1 MVPPGSRHKLF
12 ATHRSDSL
20 NMALLGY
27 AICTLLVE
35 TSVDDPNP
43 LLVLDELSQ
52 YTRSGVLREIDP
64 YLLTKPYD
72 CKAKLEH
79 RFA

>member
-1 MVPPGSRHKLF
+1 MVPPSRLF

-20 NMALLGY
+20 NMKLLGY
-27 AICTLLVE
+27 AICTLLVDE
-35 TSVDDPNP
+35 LEGDPNP
-43 LLVLDELSQ
+43 LLVLDDLSQ
-52 YTRSGVLREIDP
+52 YARSGVLREIDNA
-64 YLLTKPYD
+64 LLTKPCD

>member
-27 AICTLLVE
+27 SILTLLVE
-35 TSVDDPNP
+35 TCVDDPNP
-43 LLVLDELSQ
+43 LLVLDDLSQ
-52 YTRSGVLREIDP
+52 YARSGVLREIDNA
-64 YLLTKPYD
+64 LLTKPCD

>member
-1 MVPPGSRHKLF
+1 MK
-12 ATHRSDSL
+12 
-20 NMALLGY
+20 LLGY
-27 AICTLLVE
+27 AICTLLVDE
-35 TSVDDPNP
+35 LEGDPNP
-43 LLVLDELSQ
+43 LLVLDDLSQ
-52 YTRSGVLREIDP
+52 YARSGVLREIDP